1 MTPADF
7 ERAVQAALAE
17 IVGSDGRMLT
27 KFVLVVEALE
37 PEGPPACWTAT
48 SAGLTDWDSLG
59 LLDHAHTRERA
70 AVYRRTLQE
79 DS

>member
-1 MTPADF
+1 MTPAEF
-7 ERAVQAALAE
+7 EAAAQVAIAE
-17 IVGSDGRMLT
+17 IVGADGRMLT

-37 PEGPPACWTAT
+37 PDGPPACWTAT

-59 LLDHAHTRERA
+59 LLEHALTRERA
-70 AVYRRTLQE
+70 AVARRYQE